1 MGEQCQPERL
11 HHPTAVPPGLGKGR
25 GDSCACLRSSD
36 AAAPV
41 SPSHDEANQTATFS
55 TPDHA
60 GTQWRACESSWASRP
75 RRPPACWLT
84 LASLEQPPS
93 LSPSTATSK
102 SSQRATQRANRGGER
117 ERIRH
122 TCIDHRAARSVARA
136 RTSLRGPRARSRAA
150 PCTHAG
156 AEVQ

>member
-122 TCIDHRAARSVARA
+122 TCVYRSSRRAVRRESADHERGRA
-136 RTSLRGPRARSRAA
+136 PR
-150 PCTHAG
+150 HACRPR
-156 AEVQ
+156 